1 MANKRLGI
9 YLRVSTLEQS
19 TELQRRELE
28 QFAQARGWQIVQV
41 YEDKATGTNNNR
53 PMLRELMR
61 DARQRKLDVIICWK
75 LDRFFRSLKDVIATL
90 SEFNDL
96 GVEFISLKD
105 HIDLTTASGRLMM
118 HLLAAFAEFEAALIK
133 ERVRAGL
140 NNAKAKGVRLGR
152 PPTVDQTQAA
162 RLRAQ
167 GLTLAQIARQIGC
180 SKAGVYKTLRKS
192 KP

>member
-1 MANKRLGI
+1 MENKRLGI

-28 QFAQARGWQIVQV
+28 QFAQARGWQIVQF
-41 YEDKATGTNNNR
+41 YEDKATGTNSNR

-61 DARQRKLDVIICWK
+61 DARQRKFDVVVCWK
-75 LDRFFRSLKDVIATL
+75 LDRFFRSLKDVITTL
-90 SEFNDL
+90 AEFNEL
-96 GVEFISLKD
+96 GIEFISLKD

-140 NNAKAKGVRLGR
+140 SNAKAKGVRLGR
-152 PPTVDQTQAA
+152 PSTVDQTQAA
-162 RLRAQ
+162 LLRAQ
-167 GLTLAQIARQIGC
+167 GLTLSQIARQIGC